1 MIQDERDSPYA
12 QFSPILN
19 SLVDIVLG
27 YSIGEV
33 TKLIAYLSVEPVNLI
48 VAGDCALTAI
58 FNLQFA
64 HTFLFLV
71 VNLPCQVNK
80 T

>member
-33 TKLIAYLSVEPVNLI
+33 TKLIAYLSVKPVNLI

-64 HTFLFLV
+64 HTFLF
-71 VNLPCQVNK
+71 
-80 T
+80 

>member
-12 QFSPILN
+12 KFRPILN
-19 SLVDIVLG
+19 SLVDIVLR

-33 TKLIAYLSVEPVNLI
+33 AKLIASLSVEPVNLI

-58 FNLQFA
+58 FNL
-64 HTFLFLV
+64 
-71 VNLPCQVNK
+71 
-80 T
+80 